1 MEREFTHSSSSLASN
16 QLELDPR
23 IHMEIKIEHLLCYW
37 YIKYRKLQNPGV
49 GLNHQVEQDEV
60 EMTIKVIFRDL

>member
-1 MEREFTHSSSSLASN
+1 
-16 QLELDPR
+16 
-23 IHMEIKIEHLLCYW
+23 MEIKIEHLLCYW
-37 YIKYRKLQNPGV
+37 YIKYRKLQNAGV